1 MQPGN
6 SSRET
11 EPGRAD
17 DELQQ
22 QINKRLTLNLLIQGA
37 AMHTCLTAHHL
48 VAEELDAI
56 RPDLVPLYDRMAVAF
71 HLNYWIGDIALLY
84 GLSFRFWRQTQ
95 CPSHPF
101 HRHRLLAGYGGALA
115 LASKRYLIAR
125 GRKKRVVA
133 VPVLHYAQLVRLHL
147 EISRAERGHEAA
159 LAEAAKRATSM
170 IWGIDEGQL
179 VSELTWQVAFGHIR
193 EPRTRVGRIT
203 RAAIVGY
210 GGVQR
215 EGERFKVM
223 GKAICLPLL
232 THELTKGTAELICL
246 HGLNDLDDE
255 TYEKVTAEADQL
267 EYETWLLQ
275 AGPEMWRRLLAV
287 LPTGRPLPEVLTHIA
302 RLEPAMLE
310 RLMITLLNDP
320 LVARDLVEAICD
332 E

>member
-1 MQPGN
+1 MQQGN
-6 SSRET
+6 SSRE
-11 EPGRAD
+11 EQPARAD
-17 DELQQ
+17 DELLQ

-48 VAEELDAI
+48 VAEELEAI
-56 RPDLVPLYDRMAVAF
+56 RPGLVAMYDKMAIAF
-71 HLNYWIGDIALLY
+71 HLNYWIGDIPLLY
-84 GLSFRFWRQTQ
+84 GLSSRFWRRTHR
-95 CPSHPF
+95 PAHPF
-101 HRHRLLAGYGGALA
+101 YRHPLLARHGRELA
-115 LASKRYLIAR
+115 RASKRYLIAR
-125 GRKKRVVA
+125 GWQKRVVSI
-133 VPVLHYAQLVRLHL
+133 PVIHYAQLVRMHL
-147 EISRAERGHEAA
+147 KMSRAERGHEAE
-159 LAEAAKRATSM
+159 LSEAAKRATSM
-170 IWGIDEGQL
+170 IWGIDENQL

-215 EGERFKVM
+215 EGERFKVV

-275 AGPEMWRRLLAV
+275 AGAEMWRRFLAV
-287 LPTGRPLPEVLTHIA
+287 LPSGRPLPEMLMHVA
-302 RLEPAMLE
+302 RLEPAELE
-310 RLMITLLNDP
+310 DLMIAVVGDP
-320 LVARDLVEAICD
+320 PAARDVLETIGED
-332 E
+332 